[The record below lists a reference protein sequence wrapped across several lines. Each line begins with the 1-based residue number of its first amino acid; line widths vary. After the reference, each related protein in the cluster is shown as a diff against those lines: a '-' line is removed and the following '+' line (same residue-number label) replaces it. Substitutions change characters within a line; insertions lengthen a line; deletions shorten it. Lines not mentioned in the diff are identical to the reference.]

1 MHLGTHTMPSMDAAL
16 PQMCFR
22 AGEVELALLALTHLS
37 SMLEQHIEKPHQYH
51 IQANLSAKLC
61 IMSKFL
67 QRAIWEARAFDFEK
81 RRFPPTLL
89 NGELVTFEMPKFE
102 GMPDWM
108 RRADEPSPDNPKS
121 RNRRWRNRGLDE
133 VRRDWELRA
142 LL

>member
-1 MHLGTHTMPSMDAAL
+1 MRKIHSHNPFDAKS
-16 PQMCFR
+16 QMCFR

-67 QRAIWEARAFDFEK
+67 QKAIWEARAFEFEK

-102 GMPDWM
+102 GMPEWI
-108 RRADEPSPDNPKS
+108 RRADEPPNSKTK
-121 RNRRWRNRGLDE
+121 NRRWHRGLDD
-133 VRRDWELRA
+133 VRRDWERRA

>member
-1 MHLGTHTMPSMDAAL
+1 
-16 PQMCFR
+16 MCFR

-102 GMPDWM
+102 GMPDWI
-108 RRADEPSPDNPKS
+108 RRADEPPDPKS
-121 RNRRWRNRGLDE
+121 RNRRWNRGLDD